1 MNSKVD
7 NYVHSTVSETETIGC
22 NSNNAVSDSLRKE
35 VVIYDEAMNPVNN
48 NNSFKLQENV
58 AYN

>member
-1 MNSKVD
+1 M
-7 NYVHSTVSETETIGC
+7 HSTVSETETRGC
-22 NSNNAVSDSLRKE
+22 NSNYAVSDSGLRKE
-35 VVIYDEAMNPVNN
+35 VVVYDEAMNPVNNN